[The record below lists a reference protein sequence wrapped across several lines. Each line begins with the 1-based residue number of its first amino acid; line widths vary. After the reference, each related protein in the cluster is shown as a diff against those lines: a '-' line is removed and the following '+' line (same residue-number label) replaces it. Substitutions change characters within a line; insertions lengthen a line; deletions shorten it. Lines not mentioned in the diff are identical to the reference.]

1 MKKSDDIHR
10 YDDIITLPHPI
21 SKKHPRMS
29 IENRAAQFSP
39 FAALTG
45 YDAIVEESA
54 RLTESRSELD
64 EQQKCALDEK
74 LRFLRD
80 NISEKPKVSIVYFQ
94 PDLLKFGGEYLR
106 HSGELKRIDPIEGS
120 LLFVDGKKIPIEDIY
135 EIEW

>member
-1 MKKSDDIHR
+1 MKKSNDIHR

-80 NISEKPKVSIVYFQ
+80 KISENPTVSIVYFQ

-106 HSGELKRIDPIEGS
+106 HSAKLKRIDPTEGS
-120 LLFVDGKKIPIEDIY
+120 LLFLDGKKIPIEDIY
-135 EIEW
+135 EIDW